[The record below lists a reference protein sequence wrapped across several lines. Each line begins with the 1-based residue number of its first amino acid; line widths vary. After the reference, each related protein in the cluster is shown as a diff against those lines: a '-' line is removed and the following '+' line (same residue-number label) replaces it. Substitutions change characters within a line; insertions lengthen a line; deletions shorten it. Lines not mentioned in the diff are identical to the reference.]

1 MTGNRAIQHPSC
13 RVPMLTWWEGIY
25 DQVFV
30 ALHPFYR
37 IRAVTGSA
45 HTLEERGHE
54 NLLSYSERPLFDDD
68 RAEGFEDA
76 VKRHGEAVSWAEVHE
91 AVAPDLPRSDV
102 YLAIWLLACIG
113 YQNRAG
119 IDLQKRLAAYCQEN
133 RLYLPEDDGLPAILE
148 PVVQEFLSCF
158 GCRHVTAW
166 DEFRHHSDTVPL
178 SVFRKAEPCYW
189 LPQSITSAAV
199 WGLHLPD
206 PGVLMTWG
214 FDGTEAIIAMTS
226 RALEIAKPENFFEGW
241 YAGAGTYEDV
251 FNPVE
256 FLNREQ

>member
-1 MTGNRAIQHPSC
+1 MTGHRVIQHPSC
-13 RVPMLTWWEGIY
+13 RVPMLTWWEGLY

-37 IRAVTGSA
+37 IRKAEMLVSPAGSEIYEDV
-45 HTLEERGHE
+45 LP
-54 NLLSYSERPLFDDD
+54 YDD
-68 RAEGFEDA
+68 RPENFGDRI
-76 VKRHGEAVSWAEVHE
+76 KSRGEAVSWAEVHQ
-91 AVAPDLPRSDV
+91 AVAPDLPRSEV
-102 YLAIWLLACIG
+102 YLAVWLLACIG
-113 YQNRAG
+113 YQDRVG
-119 IDLQKRLAAYCQEN
+119 IGLQMRLAAYCQEN
-133 RLYLPEDDGLPAILE
+133 QLYLPEDDGLPAILE

-158 GCRHVTAW
+158 GCRHATAW
-166 DEFRHHSDTVPL
+166 DEFRHYSDTVPL
-178 SVFRKAEPCYW
+178 SVFRKAEPCYL
-189 LPQSITSAAV
+189 LPKSITSSAV

-241 YAGAGTYEDV
+241 YADAGTYEDV

>member
-1 MTGNRAIQHPSC
+1 MTDNRVVQHPGYK
-13 RVPMLTWWEGIY
+13 VPMLTWWEGIY

-37 IRAVTGSA
+37 IRKAGVSVSPAGSEIYEDV
-45 HTLEERGHE
+45 L
-54 NLLSYSERPLFDDD
+54 PCDD
-68 RAEGFEDA
+68 RPENFGDMI
-76 VKRHGEAVSWAEVHE
+76 KSRGEAVSWAEVHQ

-113 YQNRAG
+113 YQDRAG
-119 IDLQKRLAAYCQEN
+119 IDLQKRLAVYCQAN
-133 RLYLPEDDGLPAILE
+133 RLYLPEDDGLAAILQ

-158 GCRHVTAW
+158 GCRDVTAW

-189 LPQSITSAAV
+189 LPQSITSPAV
-199 WGLHLPD
+199 WGLHLPN
-206 PGVLMTWG
+206 PGILMTWG

-226 RALEIAKPENFFEGW
+226 RTLEMARPENFFEGW
-241 YAGAGTYEDV
+241 YADAGTFADV

-256 FLNREQ
+256 FLKREQ